1 MKLPYTLA
9 AAIILSSVPALAQSA
24 MSTTGSQSGLQYSY
38 FEFGFAVG
46 SPDTDTISDGVDTAS
61 IGDAAIWGVNVSAA
75 LNDFAFL
82 EAGIQLAKQD
92 ITATAG
98 GGVFSGDLDT
108 TVLYVGIGAHHPIQE
123 RVDVY
128 GVIGLAKAEQ
138 DLSIGGLSASADDS
152 GLALRFGLRAM
163 ATETLEL
170 GLAYSKLDLD
180 DTDASDGI
188 GGELR
193 MHLTERVSLGA
204 QLQRGDDFT
213 TIGVG
218 ARFGF

>member
-1 MKLPYTLA
+1 
-9 AAIILSSVPALAQSA
+9 
-24 MSTTGSQSGLQYSY
+24 
-38 FEFGFAVG
+38 
-46 SPDTDTISDGVDTAS
+46 
-61 IGDAAIWGVNVSAA
+61 
-75 LNDFAFL
+75 
-82 EAGIQLAKQD
+82 
-92 ITATAG
+92 
-98 GGVFSGDLDT
+98 
-108 TVLYVGIGAHHPIQE
+108 VLYVGIGAHHPIQE

-170 GLAYSKLDLD
+170 GLAYSKLDLN
-180 DTDASDGI
+180 DTEASDGI

-193 MHLTERVSLGA
+193 MHLTERFSLGA